1 MIGLALCPHVA
12 APYLEVPGHDP
23 GEAAANAINP
33 MSEHVIGD
41 DSGHDAISE
50 NAVAFVRDVEQ
61 NTHYR

>member
-1 MIGLALCPHVA
+1 VA

-41 DSGHDAISE
+41 NSGHDAISE
-50 NAVAFVRDVEQ
+50 NAVAFVREIEQ